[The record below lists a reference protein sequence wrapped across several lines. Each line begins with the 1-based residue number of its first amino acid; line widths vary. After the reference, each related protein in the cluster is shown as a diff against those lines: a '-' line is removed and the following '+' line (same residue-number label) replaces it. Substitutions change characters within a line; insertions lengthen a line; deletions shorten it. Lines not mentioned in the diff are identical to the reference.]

1 MLSVSELSEDQA
13 NPLDSLELL
22 VSENEWP
29 YERIGND
36 EIVAAISG
44 QWCDFHLRYIWL
56 AEQNILQTVAQLDL
70 RVLEKKRSEII
81 ELIIKIN
88 DRIDL
93 GHFGIWD
100 NDNTVL
106 FNHSTVIPDIGA
118 DVTTSCD
125 LVTKRILEELDRY
138 YPVFQ
143 FVTWAGKTA
152 EEAIEAAMLETV
164 GNA

>member
-1 MLSVSELSEDQA
+1 MLSVSELSEDEA

-29 YERIGND
+29 YERIEND
-36 EIVAAISG
+36 EIVVGISG

-56 AEQNILQTVAQLDL
+56 ADQNILQTVAQLDL
-70 RVLEKKRSEII
+70 KVLDKKRTEII
-81 ELIIKIN
+81 ELIVKIN

-93 GHFGIWD
+93 GHFGVWD

-106 FNHSTVIPDIGA
+106 FSHSIVIPENGTDIIA
-118 DVTTSCD
+118 SCD
-125 LVTKRILEELDRY
+125 FVTKRVIEELDRY

-143 FVTWAGKTA
+143 FVIWAGKTA
-152 EEAIEAAMLETV
+152 EEAIEAALLETV